1 MFLLIVFLSNVTF
14 ATVLTLVVVPVI
26 FHLVTSIK
34 IKSAEILEKFTR
46 KEEVKLI
53 VTKVES

>member
-1 MFLLIVFLSNVTF
+1 VFLLIVFLSNVTF